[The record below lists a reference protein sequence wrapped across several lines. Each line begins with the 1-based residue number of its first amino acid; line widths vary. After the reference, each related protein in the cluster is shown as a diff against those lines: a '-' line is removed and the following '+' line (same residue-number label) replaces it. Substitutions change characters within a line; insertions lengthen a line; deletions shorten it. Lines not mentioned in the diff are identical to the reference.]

1 MKLEEK
7 KNIIKDYKLHIVAL
21 FASIAAELIGSKSIS
36 LGQINIVLSPL
47 IWSMLIV
54 FAIYMIKPL
63 KLVTAKNASNANFM
77 MGIGLSLLVAK
88 LGVNSG
94 ASMEQIKQAGVA
106 LILQNFGNLGT
117 ILLALPLAVMMGMGR
132 ESVGMSHALSRE
144 ANVGLIQDTYGGE
157 SPEFRGVMAVYIVGT
172 LLGPIVMS
180 VLVSIIMAI
189 GIVSPIGASMG
200 VGAGSASMMT
210 AGLAVLI
217 DMYPELES
225 QMTAFAGLSNLI
237 SSVIA
242 LPLGMF
248 LGLPLTEFL
257 YKRLDKFRKKPVKDG
272 ANND

>member
-1 MKLEEK
+1 MQKEK
-7 KNIIKDYKLHIVAL
+7 SLLTDYKLHIVAL
-21 FASIAAELIGSKSIS
+21 LASIIAEIIGSKNIV
-36 LGQINIVLSPL
+36 LGSMTIVLSPL
-47 IWSMLIV
+47 IWAMLIV

-63 KLVTAKNASNANFM
+63 NLVTEKNAKNANFM
-77 MGIGLSLLVAK
+77 MGIGLSLLIAK

-94 ASMEQIKQAGVA
+94 ASMEEIKKAGLA
-106 LILQNFGNLGT
+106 LVLQNFGNLGT
-117 ILLALPLAVMMGMGR
+117 IFIALPVAIFMGMGR
-132 ESVGMSHALSRE
+132 ESVGMSYALSRE
-144 ANVGLIQDTYGGE
+144 ANVGLIQEVYGGE

-172 LLGPIVMS
+172 LFGPIVMS
-180 VLVSIIMAI
+180 VLVSIAMAI

-217 DMYPELES
+217 EMYPSMES

-248 LGLPLTEFL
+248 IGLPLTEFL
-257 YKRLDKFRKKPVKDG
+257 YSKLIKLKKQPVKDG
-272 ANND
+272 GKND